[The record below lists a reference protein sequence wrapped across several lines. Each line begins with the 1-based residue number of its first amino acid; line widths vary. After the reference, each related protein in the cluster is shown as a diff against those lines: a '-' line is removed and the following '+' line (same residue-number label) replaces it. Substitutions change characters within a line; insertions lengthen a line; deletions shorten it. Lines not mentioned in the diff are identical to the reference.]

1 MDMLANIAFG
11 LTVIICSFAIIIV
24 FIGVRN
30 SILAGRSHERTKNS
44 GKESTARI
52 THAQQH
58 DNQKVEGVLVLHL
71 QVEFEAAGM
80 RIATGKDV
88 IVKIFDADN
97 YKAGREITIR
107 YMTDDPTKIV
117 VMGDVRN

>member
-1 MDMLANIAFG
+1 MLANIALG
-11 LTVIICSFAIIIV
+11 LTVIICSFVIIIV
-24 FIGVRN
+24 FIGARN
-30 SILAGRSHERTKNS
+30 SVLAGRSYERIKNS
-44 GKESTARI
+44 GKESIARI

-71 QVEFEAAGM
+71 QVEFDAAGK

-88 IVKIFDADN
+88 IVKFFDADN
-97 YKAGREITIR
+97 YKVGREITIH

>member
-1 MDMLANIAFG
+1 M
-11 LTVIICSFAIIIV
+11 
-24 FIGVRN
+24 RN
-30 SILAGRSHERTKNS
+30 SILAGRSHERIKNS

-88 IVKIFDADN
+88 IVKIFDVDN